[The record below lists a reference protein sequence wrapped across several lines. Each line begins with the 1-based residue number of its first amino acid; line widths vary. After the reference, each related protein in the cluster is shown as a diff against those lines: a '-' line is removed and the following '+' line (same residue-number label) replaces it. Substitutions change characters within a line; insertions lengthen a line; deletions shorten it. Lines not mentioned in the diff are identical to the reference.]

1 MIVKNTG
8 ISKVVKL
15 NGILKVVNHGINIF
29 EDSNRLRNIIAGHKD
44 LSIITVIEK
53 PTTTTIKPEIKKVI
67 EKAKRLGRKPL
78 DKVTKEEQK

>member
-15 NGILKVVNHGINIF
+15 NGILKVVNPGINIF

-53 PTTTTIKPEIKKVI
+53 PTTTTAKPEIKKII
-67 EKAKRLGRKPL
+67 EKVKKLGRKPL
-78 DKVTKEEQK
+78 DRINKEEQK